1 MCVCVCVIDALYSKG
16 ETNTAYFPWCRLSS
30 APLCLCFS
38 LTPQAY
44 KVTQTSWTPTHAH
57 TYTHNKSV
65 CVSQC
70 EFGKHGPAYGWCYQ
84 EAFGGWLFPHAAPVL
99 PASSNKNN
107 LQVKFVAVVL
117 LHLWSVC
124 RSLSLSLCL
133 LLNLLCCLPA
143 SFPSFTSS
151 LSLSLSSIQHDSTSF
166 FSPSF
171 LLPRCPLCGNA
182 SLFFVME
189 LRVPENRDVNCLTLG
204 RRKKKKQFLLN
215 KAALQ
220 NLGCFRKNENKMC
233 AGVVSWKCRNYR
245 QKNASCC
252 CLPHESSPGL
262 ARGWETLLSQ
272 ISSQQ
277 QRLKSVSMA
286 DYCFTSCCMLQLKKQ
301 CRITAIGSI

>member
-1 MCVCVCVIDALYSKG
+1 MIPPPF
-16 ETNTAYFPWCRLSS
+16 FPQVS
-30 APLCLCFS
+30 FS
-38 LTPQAY
+38 LA
-44 KVTQTSWTPTHAH
+44 AL
-57 TYTHNKSV
+57 SV
-65 CVSQC
+65 VM
-70 EFGKHGPAYGWCYQ
+70 P
-84 EAFGGWLFPHAAPVL
+84 L
-99 PASSNKNN
+99 
-107 LQVKFVAVVL
+107 
-117 LHLWSVC
+117 
-124 RSLSLSLCL
+124 
-133 LLNLLCCLPA
+133 
-143 SFPSFTSS
+143 
-151 LSLSLSSIQHDSTSF
+151 
-166 FSPSF
+166 SF
-171 LLPRCPLCGNA
+171 LSWSYEFQRTEMLIVWLWGG
-182 SLFFVME
+182 E
-189 LRVPENRDVNCLTLG
+189 
-204 RRKKKKQFLLN
+204 KKKKQFLLN